1 MLDKLISLPP
11 GPLPIYEP
19 RTVLVVEDEV
29 LVRTMV
35 AEELRGRGFNII
47 EAQNAHE
54 ALTLLQSRVPVD
66 LVFSDV
72 QLPGAI
78 DGLILARL
86 VRKMRPELKIILASG
101 HLVSGSSLEGA
112 DAFFSK
118 PYDLGRVLTQIEQ
131 LLGGLHR

>member
-1 MLDKLISLPP
+1 
-11 GPLPIYEP
+11 
-19 RTVLVVEDEV
+19 
-29 LVRTMV
+29 MV

-118 PYDLGRVLTQIEQ
+118 PYDLGGVLTQIEQ